1 MDIKWLQDFVCLGRT
16 LNFSRAAEERN
27 ITQPAFSRRIKSL
40 ENWLGVPLIRR
51 STYPVQLSEAGSLFL
66 PVAQETLNNLSDTRQ
81 SIRGAEFGRT
91 AFQRIAVLH
100 TISVNFL
107 TNRIKELESEMPN
120 LRVRVFSDYLPT
132 CCQLFSDG
140 TCDFLLCYRHNN
152 GAPFFEEDVVVR
164 KDISVERFKPVAEA
178 KAAAEGGWDLSN
190 GNTNDIPYLSYDP
203 ASYLGTIVDQIIGSR
218 QPPLVLQYMD
228 AHSEALKRST
238 VAGSGVA
245 WLTESV
251 VTDELASGKLVSV
264 GGPEWQTDLTLSL
277 FSAPDRLDNTGRLLW
292 EAL

>member
-40 ENWLGVPLIRR
+40 ENWMGVPLIRR
-51 STYPVQLSEAGSLFL
+51 STYPVQLSEAGILFL
-66 PVAQETLNNLSDTRQ
+66 PVAQETINNLSDTRQ

-100 TISVNFL
+100 TISVNYL
-107 TNRIKELESEMPN
+107 TRRIKELEHDLPN
-120 LRVRVFSDYLPT
+120 LRVRVFSDYLHS

-152 GAPFFEEDVVVR
+152 GAPFFDEDIVAR
-164 KDISVERFKPVAEA
+164 KDIGVERLMPVAEA
-178 KAAAEGGWDLSN
+178 RAAAEGGWDISSKDARN
-190 GNTNDIPYLSYDP
+190 IPYLSYDP
-203 ASYLGTIVDQIIGSR
+203 ASYLGTIVEQIIGTR
-218 QPPLVLQYMD
+218 QPPLVLRYMD
-228 AHSEALKRST
+228 AHAEALKRS
-238 VAGSGVA
+238 ALDGSGVA
-245 WLTESV
+245 WLSERV
-251 VTDELASGKLVSV
+251 VGDELASGKLVCV
-264 GGPEWQTDLTLSL
+264 GGPEWQTSLTLSL
-277 FSAPDRLDNTGRLLW
+277 FSSLDRLDKTGQLLW